1 MPIHLPITS
10 NFRIW
15 ARVSLSLKFE
25 AIARSIAM
33 LTGDTTKLPRRSQD
47 IKYKMQKKKRLNN
60 FLTKIMCLFRKKQ
73 SGFESRGFGTGLM
86 E

>member
-1 MPIHLPITS
+1 
-10 NFRIW
+10 
-15 ARVSLSLKFE
+15 
-25 AIARSIAM
+25 M

-47 IKYKMQKKKRLNN
+47 IKYKMPKNKRLNN